1 MGSLA
6 MAGCKMLVSLS
17 AVVLVACGGTWTST
31 RHRHITGR
39 DSLLMPAKGS
49 INKND
54 QPYTRKGHHVITRE
68 AGPSPDIGA
77 VNYQQF
83 LAERGVKEKK
93 KNSKKEKIGRSVSS
107 SYVAYKVKI
116 SDGSLIYLPIIK
128 G

>member
-1 MGSLA
+1 MSDSFNLYFFP
-6 MAGCKMLVSLS
+6 
-17 AVVLVACGGTWTST
+17 
-31 RHRHITGR
+31 
-39 DSLLMPAKGS
+39 DSLLMPAKGI

-54 QPYTRKGHHVITRE
+54 QPYNRKGHHVIKRAE
-68 AGPSPDIGA
+68 GSSPDIGA

-93 KNSKKEKIGRSVSS
+93 KNSKKEKIGRSVGS

-116 SDGSLIYLPIIK
+116 SNGSLIYLPIIK

>member
-1 MGSLA
+1 
-6 MAGCKMLVSLS
+6 
-17 AVVLVACGGTWTST
+17 
-31 RHRHITGR
+31 
-39 DSLLMPAKGS
+39 MPAKGS

-54 QPYTRKGHHVITRE
+54 QPHTKKGHHVITRE
-68 AGPSPDIGA
+68 AGSSPDIGA

-93 KNSKKEKIGRSVSS
+93 KNSKKEKMGRSVSS
-107 SYVAYKVKI
+107 TYVAYKVKM